1 MLISSSNILLFDL
14 DGTLLETDLANFY
27 SYKKAC
33 YEVLGITLS
42 LPYTRFD
49 YRFLKDFL
57 KQFNIDDTLMLRIKL
72 LKDLYYK
79 DFIFLT
85 KINEYIK
92 NVLVG
97 AFKTNKT
104 ILVTNANKNRV
115 SMLLDHHSLSCY
127 FSHIFINKKQ
137 NKFSNLLNFYNLN
150 PKKIILF
157 ENEKTEIQKA
167 ISVGILAENI
177 VEVKI

>member
-1 MLISSSNILLFDL
+1 M
-14 DGTLLETDLANFY
+14 
-27 SYKKAC
+27 
-33 YEVLGITLS
+33 
-42 LPYTRFD
+42 
-49 YRFLKDFL
+49 
-57 KQFNIDDTLMLRIKL
+57 
-72 LKDLYYK
+72 
-79 DFIFLT
+79 
-85 KINEYIK
+85 
-92 NVLVG
+92 
-97 AFKTNKT
+97 
-104 ILVTNANKNRV
+104 TNANKNRV

-157 ENEKTEIQKA
+157 ENEKIEIQKA

>member
-57 KQFNIDDTLMLRIKL
+57 KQFNIDDALMLHIKA

-157 ENEKTEIQKA
+157 ENEKTEI
-167 ISVGILAENI
+167 
-177 VEVKI
+177 

>member
-33 YEVLGITLS
+33 YEVLGITLF

-57 KQFNIDDTLMLRIKL
+57 KQFNIDDTLMLRIKV

-137 NKFSNLLNFYNLN
+137 NKFSNLLNFYNFN

-157 ENEKTEIQKA
+157 ENEKIEIQKA
-167 ISVGILAENI
+167 ISAGILAENI

>member
-1 MLISSSNILLFDL
+1 MFISRNNILLFDL

-42 LPYTRFD
+42 LSIRRFNYD
-49 YRFLKDFL
+49 ALKCFLKPLGINDA
-57 KQFNIDDTLMLRIKL
+57 LMLYIKA

-157 ENEKTEIQKA
+157 ENEKIEIKKA
-167 ISVGILAENI
+167 ISAGILAENI

>member
-57 KQFNIDDTLMLRIKL
+57 KQFNIDDTLMLRIKV

>member
-157 ENEKTEIQKA
+157 ENEKTEI
-167 ISVGILAENI
+167 
-177 VEVKI
+177 